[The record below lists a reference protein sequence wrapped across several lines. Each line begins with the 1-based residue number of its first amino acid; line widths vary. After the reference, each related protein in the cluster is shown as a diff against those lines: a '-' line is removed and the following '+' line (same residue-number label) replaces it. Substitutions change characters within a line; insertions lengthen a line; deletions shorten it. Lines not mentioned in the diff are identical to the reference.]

1 MLYIGLNWAL
11 NGQFLGGRD
20 FFPSPPL
27 GTLICL
33 FFLPRAFPRTLVSA
47 TRRRRPSYA
56 HGGLLMRPESGPD
69 SYKKA
74 ALWPVAEADR
84 VIGVVLLCAHP
95 RNALYVEKWTFM
107 CSLRGSKMGRLV
119 AVLGQFRRCWGHE
132 VPFLRCF
139 GQIWPR
145 NAI

>member
-1 MLYIGLNWAL
+1 MCAMGSEVRTEVAARTNWILMSWGRLLSMWSWMAL
-11 NGQFLGGRD
+11 A
-20 FFPSPPL
+20 SP
-27 GTLICL
+27 
-33 FFLPRAFPRTLVSA
+33 
-47 TRRRRPSYA
+47 
-56 HGGLLMRPESGPD
+56 
-69 SYKKA
+69 
-74 ALWPVAEADR
+74 DR

-95 RNALYVEKWTFM
+95 RNALYVENWIFM
-107 CSLRGSKMGRLV
+107 CSLRGSKMGRLE

>member
-1 MLYIGLNWAL
+1 MGAGRHWFGRFGGGDFLYQQEVVLL
-11 NGQFLGGRD
+11 L
-20 FFPSPPL
+20 
-27 GTLICL
+27 LIT
-33 FFLPRAFPRTLVSA
+33 FS
-47 TRRRRPSYA
+47 RR
-56 HGGLLMRPESGPD
+56 ESG
-69 SYKKA
+69 A
-74 ALWPVAEADR
+74 HALPVSTARVRLRGCTWGGQHLPPFVPSTRDEGLAEADR

-107 CSLRGSKMGRLV
+107 CSLRGSKMGRLE